1 MSLNLEGC
9 SMSNKPEKNVIN
21 VDPVTVV
28 AVISALLLV
37 PLLISG
43 FIFQ

>member
-1 MSLNLEGC
+1 
-9 SMSNKPEKNVIN
+9 MSNKPEKNVIN

>member
-1 MSLNLEGC
+1 MSK
-9 SMSNKPEKNVIN
+9 KPKNVIDI
-21 VDPVTVV
+21 DPVTVV

>member
-1 MSLNLEGC
+1 MSKE
-9 SMSNKPEKNVIN
+9 PKNVIN
-21 VDPVTVV
+21 IDPVTVV
-28 AVISALLLV
+28 VIISALLLV

>member
-1 MSLNLEGC
+1 MTDPQK
-9 SMSNKPEKNVIN
+9 NKPLIVA
-21 VDPVTVV
+21 VDPVTLVF
-28 AVISALLLV
+28 VIAALLFI

>member
-1 MSLNLEGC
+1 MNDPQK
-9 SMSNKPEKNVIN
+9 NKPLIVT
-21 VDPVTVV
+21 VDPVTLLFGI
-28 AVISALLLV
+28 AALLLI